1 MTEPTLPASLSAAS
15 SLRERVQQVRGLREQ
30 YHAATEALNASL
42 TSLHAS
48 TSYAV
53 SMTEEQYALQR
64 TQHGLESRLDRAAS
78 PELVLDLAAALTAE
92 QERTRMFQ
100 HDNEGHAEYLTALH
114 QQLLMELPDSET
126 TAALGRLLTAWGR
139 TPDEPQYVPAAA
151 LAAAQAREGELRAA
165 LAFYADPA
173 VYAEDQL
180 SWTTDATI
188 MRSPVTRDRGQTARA
203 ALAQAGGQS

>member
-42 TSLHAS
+42 TSLHVS
-48 TSYAV
+48 TSYTV

-92 QERTRMFQ
+92 QEHARMLQ
-100 HDNEGHAEYLTALH
+100 HDNEGHAEYLVALH
-114 QQLLMELPDSET
+114 QQLLTELPDSKT
-126 TAALGRLLTAWGR
+126 TAALGRLLTAWRR
-139 TPDEPQYVPAAA
+139 TPNEPQYVPAAA
-151 LAAAQAREGELRAA
+151 LAAAQEREDALREALGTIGAGVEIARQQGNGNAHM
-165 LAFYADPA
+165 D
-173 VYAEDQL
+173 
-180 SWTTDATI
+180 TI
-188 MRSPVTRDRGQTARA
+188 YRIACEAMEV
-203 ALAQAGGQS
+203 QS